1 MPLRAT
7 NQVISERVT
16 FNLQRSLKRFLDLQT
31 NVSTQ
36 RRINRASDDP
46 TGTVRDLGYRNEL
59 AGIDQLKRNI
69 EQGKNWNQT
78 YETIMGDMNNL
89 MTTAR
94 EVATSMANG
103 TYDTNAR
110 VASAT
115 EIKAIIEQVVQ
126 LANSK
131 FENRS
136 IMSGYQ
142 TKTQPIEQASN
153 GFIYRGDF
161 GQMEFEIETGQN
173 TRINSNAA
181 DMLLKQINILGANAD
196 LNRGV
201 SAATLLADLNNG
213 QGVDLTPATFTI
225 ADENLGLTANVDI
238 TGATTVSGALALIN
252 TALATAGMTN
262 ITAIV
267 APEGNGIRFDTT
279 QTGQISGQTN
289 VVRFNQGRGADL
301 SPGKIRITDSAS
313 LDVSIDLSGVTTV
326 TDLINKFNTEV
337 ANAGIANVTMA
348 INAAGDGF
356 TIVDSNPTPLGL
368 NISENGEFQT
378 TGADLGILG
387 SVGAQLV
394 GTSLQ
399 TQVAFRV
406 NEAGGTA
413 AKDLG
418 FSGLITSDFTGS
430 DLNPILTASTPL
442 AALMNGL
449 GLSQDAILMTQGER
463 QYSLQLND
471 PTLVTVQNLLDR
483 INSSGLT
490 VTASINPGRKGIQI
504 SNTDPTRSFLIEEGS
519 ATGRSAKSMGLFG
532 AADLA
537 SSLIGLNNALLR
549 DDQEGAGKILGNIEE
564 SVLHLLNERATVGA
578 RVIRLESTDRRL
590 SDKKLS
596 FTNLLSSVEDADLPD
611 VISRLS
617 SLESGYQAALIA
629 SSKIIQPSLVN
640 FLRG

>member
-1 MPLRAT
+1 MPMRAT

-46 TGTVRDLGYRNEL
+46 TGTVRDLSYRNEL
-59 AGIDQLKRNI
+59 ANIDQLKRNI

-115 EIKAIIEQVVQ
+115 EIKAIIEQFVQ
-126 LANSK
+126 LGNSK

-136 IMSGYQ
+136 ILSGYQ
-142 TKTQPIEQASN
+142 TKTQPIDRGSN

-161 GQMEFEIETGQN
+161 GQMEFEIETGQKSQ
-173 TRINSNAA
+173 INSNAA
-181 DMLLKQINILGANAD
+181 DLLLKQINVLGANAD

-201 SAATLLADLNNG
+201 TAATLLADLNNG
-213 QGVDLTPATFTI
+213 LGVDLTPATFTV
-225 ADENLGLTANVDI
+225 ADENLGLTANIDL
-238 TGATTVSGALALIN
+238 TGATTVSGALAIIN
-252 TALATAGMTN
+252 TALTTAGMTN
-262 ITAIV
+262 VTAIV

-279 QTGQISGQTN
+279 QTGQISGQTSI
-289 VVRFNQGRGADL
+289 VRFNQGRGADL
-301 SPGKIRITDSAS
+301 SPGKIKITDGAA
-313 LDVSIDLSGVTTV
+313 LDVSIDLSGVTNV
-326 TDLINKFNTEV
+326 TDLIAKFNTEV
-337 ANAGIANVTMA
+337 ANAGISNVTMT
-348 INAAGDGF
+348 INAAGNGF
-356 TIVDSNPTPLGL
+356 TIVDSNAVPLGL
-368 NISENGEFQT
+368 NISEDGEFQT

-387 SVGAQLV
+387 SVGAQMV

-399 TQVAFRV
+399 AQVAFRV
-406 NEAGGTA
+406 SEQGGTVA
-413 AKDLG
+413 RDLG
-418 FSGLITSDFTGS
+418 FAGLLTSDFTGS
-430 DLNPILTASTPL
+430 DLNPILTGATPL
-442 AALMNGL
+442 STLMNGL
-449 GLSQDAILMTQGER
+449 GLTQDAILMSQGER

-471 PTLVTVQNLLDR
+471 PTLLTVQNLLDR

-490 VTASINPGRKGIQI
+490 VNATINPGRKGIQI
-504 SNTDPTRSFLIEEGS
+504 SNTDPNRSFLIEEGTT
-519 ATGRSAKSMGLFG
+519 AGRSAKNMGLYG

-537 SSLIGLNNALLR
+537 ASLIGLNNALLK
-549 DDQEGAGKILGNIEE
+549 DDHEGAGKILGNIEG
-564 SVLHLLNERATVGA
+564 SILHLLSERATVGA

-596 FTNLLSSVEDADLPD
+596 FTNLLSAVEDADLPD